1 MNYHLWK
8 LIPAKEE
15 KDSYFFPGIF
25 QSWPYLVVER
35 DGRKERWREREKG
48 ERGRERQRELD
59 REKEGKERERRQ
71 EAEERARW
79 RGREKI
85 SREPGQG
92 SSSRCL
98 IISSSTQ
105 NEWVGSSRWCL
116 FIWTKATLSN
126 FTTSRKAMGC
136 WIILGT
142 TALFQRTG
150 MRFLGS

>member
-1 MNYHLWK
+1 M
-8 LIPAKEE
+8 E
-15 KDSYFFPGIF
+15 G
-25 QSWPYLVVER
+25 ER
-35 DGRKERWREREKG
+35 KRGERERKTEG
-48 ERGRERQRELD
+48 ARQREGG
-59 REKEGKERERRQ
+59 KEGERRQ

-105 NEWVGSSRWCL
+105 DEWVGSSRWCL

-126 FTTSRKAMGC
+126 FTTSRKAVGC
-136 WIILGT
+136 
-142 TALFQRTG
+142 
-150 MRFLGS
+150 